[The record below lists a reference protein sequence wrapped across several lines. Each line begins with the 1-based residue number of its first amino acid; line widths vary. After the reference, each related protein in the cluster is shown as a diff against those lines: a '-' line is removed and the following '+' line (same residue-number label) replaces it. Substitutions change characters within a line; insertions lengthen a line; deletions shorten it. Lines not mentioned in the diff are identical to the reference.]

1 MRSKLAMIPL
11 IPLQFVRSAIMS
23 WIDIVLRSAHTF
35 VVRGGNHLAM
45 PMTLSLD
52 SLRVD
57 LIRLH
62 IFSGGETSAFH
73 FVAGS

>member
-1 MRSKLAMIPL
+1 
-11 IPLQFVRSAIMS
+11 MS

-62 IFSGGETSAFH
+62 IFSGGKMSAFH
-73 FVAGS
+73 FVAG